1 MDDYIIFLRAC
12 LAKELMTKLEISES
26 DLNIIDVKIEETVKG
41 TLSKQ
46 LDTNRKDLEYNTPY
60 FVISHSF

>member
-1 MDDYIIFLRAC
+1 
-12 LAKELMTKLEISES
+12 MTKLEISES
-26 DLNIIDVKIEETVKG
+26 DLNIIDSKIEETVKG

-46 LDTNRKDLEYNTPY
+46 LDTNRKDLEYKTPY